1 MSSHDAKVLQNLV
14 LNLASSVESGAFNIR
29 TFLEEAFRHL
39 GDEHY
44 LLNALLAIR
53 KEVDLMEQDALESK
67 ARSDPEKE
75 RMEEQINL
83 AEDAKP
89 VPRHLTFTP
98 LPHQNCM
105 RPVTMTP
112 TTRTGPLGIAFGT
125 CNSGTSTFVVVVQ
138 MHPNKLGTFVLC
150 L

>member
-1 MSSHDAKVLQNLV
+1 LRIRIKMSSHDAKVLQHLV
-14 LNLASSVESGAFNIR
+14 LNLASSVEIGAFNIR
-29 TFLEEAFRHL
+29 SFLEEAFRHL

-83 AEDAKP
+83 AEAVKP
-89 VPRHLTFTP
+89 VPRQFTFTP

-105 RPVTMTP
+105 RPVIMTR

-125 CNSGTSTFVVVVQ
+125 CNCGT
-138 MHPNKLGTFVLC
+138 
-150 L
+150 

>member
-1 MSSHDAKVLQNLV
+1 MSNHDAKVLQHLV
-14 LNLASSVESGAFNIR
+14 LNLASSVETGALNIR
-29 TFLEEAFRHL
+29 SFLEEAFIHL

-75 RMEEQINL
+75 RMEEEIKVVEHVN
-83 AEDAKP
+83 P
-89 VPRHLTFTP
+89 VPHNPFTP

-105 RPVTMTP
+105 RPVTMTH
-112 TTRTGPLGIAFGT
+112 TTPTGPLGIAFGT
-125 CNSGTSTFVVVVQ
+125 CKCGT
-138 MHPNKLGTFVLC
+138 
-150 L
+150 

>member
-14 LNLASSVESGAFNIR
+14 LNLASSVETGAFNIR
-29 TFLEEAFRHL
+29 SFLEEAFRHL
-39 GDEHY
+39 GDVHY

-83 AEDAKP
+83 AEPANP
-89 VPRHLTFTP
+89 VPRQFTFTP
-98 LPHQNCM
+98 LPHLNCM

-112 TTRTGPLGIAFGT
+112 MTRTGQLGIAFGT
-125 CNSGTSTFVVVVQ
+125 CNSGT
-138 MHPNKLGTFVLC
+138 
-150 L
+150 

>member
-14 LNLASSVESGAFNIR
+14 LNLASSVETGAFNIR
-29 TFLEEAFRHL
+29 SFLEEAFRHL

-75 RMEEQINL
+75 RMEEEIKLVEPMN
-83 AEDAKP
+83 P
-89 VPRHLTFTP
+89 VPRQFPFIPPSSLE
-98 LPHQNCM
+98 LYEASDNDSYDSD
-105 RPVTMTP
+105 RS
-112 TTRTGPLGIAFGT
+112 TRYSIWNL
-125 CNSGTSTFVVVVQ
+125 
-138 MHPNKLGTFVLC
+138 
-150 L
+150 

>member
-53 KEVDLMEQDALESK
+53 KEVDMMEQDALESK

-75 RMEEQINL
+75 RMEEQIHL
-83 AEDAKP
+83 AEPAKTA
-89 VPRHLTFTP
+89 PRQFTFTP
-98 LPHQNCM
+98 LPHQNCT

-138 MHPNKLGTFVLC
+138 MHPNKLGTSVLC

>member
-1 MSSHDAKVLQNLV
+1 MSSHDAKVLQHLV
-14 LNLASSVESGAFNIR
+14 LNFASSVETGAFNIR
-29 TFLEEAFRHL
+29 SFLEEAFRHL

-53 KEVDLMEQDALESK
+53 NEVDLMEQDALESK

-83 AEDAKP
+83 AEAVKP
-89 VPRHLTFTP
+89 VPRQFTFTP

-105 RPVTMTP
+105 RPVIMTR

-125 CNSGTSTFVVVVQ
+125 CNCGT
-138 MHPNKLGTFVLC
+138 
-150 L
+150 

>member
-14 LNLASSVESGAFNIR
+14 LNLASSVETGAFNIR
-29 TFLEEAFRHL
+29 SFLEEAFMHL

-44 LLNALLAIR
+44 LLNALLTIR

-75 RMEEQINL
+75 RMEEEIKLVEPVN
-83 AEDAKP
+83 P
-89 VPRHLTFTP
+89 VPKQFPFTP

-105 RPVTMTP
+105 RPVTMTR
-112 TTRTGPLGIAFGT
+112 TTQTGPLGIAFGT
-125 CNSGTSTFVVVVQ
+125 CNCG
-138 MHPNKLGTFVLC
+138 C
-150 L
+150 

>member
-1 MSSHDAKVLQNLV
+1 MSSHDAKVLQHLV
-14 LNLASSVESGAFNIR
+14 LNLASSVETGAFNIR
-29 TFLEEAFRHL
+29 SFLEEAFRHL

-44 LLNALLAIR
+44 LLNALLALR

-83 AEDAKP
+83 AEPVKP
-89 VPRHLTFTP
+89 VPRQITFTP

-105 RPVTMTP
+105 RPVTTTH

-125 CNSGTSTFVVVVQ
+125 CNCGT
-138 MHPNKLGTFVLC
+138 
-150 L
+150 

>member
-1 MSSHDAKVLQNLV
+1 LRIRIKMSSHDAKVLQHLV
-14 LNLASSVESGAFNIR
+14 LNLASSVETGAFNIR
-29 TFLEEAFRHL
+29 SFLEEAFRHL

-83 AEDAKP
+83 AKPVKP
-89 VPRHLTFTP
+89 VPRQITFTSP
-98 LPHQNCM
+98 SSPELYEASDNDSYDSD
-105 RPVTMTP
+105 RS
-112 TTRTGPLGIAFGT
+112 TRYSIWNL
-125 CNSGTSTFVVVVQ
+125 
-138 MHPNKLGTFVLC
+138 
-150 L
+150 

>member
-1 MSSHDAKVLQNLV
+1 MSTHDAKVLQHLV
-14 LNLASSVESGAFNIR
+14 VNLASSVESGAFNIR
-29 TFLEEAFRHL
+29 SFLEEAFRHL

-53 KEVDLMEQDALESK
+53 KEVDLMEQDALETK

-83 AEDAKP
+83 AEAAKTA
-89 VPRHLTFTP
+89 PRQFTFTP

-125 CNSGTSTFVVVVQ
+125 CNSGT
-138 MHPNKLGTFVLC
+138 
-150 L
+150 

>member
-1 MSSHDAKVLQNLV
+1 MSSHDAKVLQHLV
-14 LNLASSVESGAFNIR
+14 LNLASSVESGVVNIR

-83 AEDAKP
+83 AEPVKP
-89 VPRHLTFTP
+89 VPRQITFTP

-105 RPVTMTP
+105 RPVTTTH

-125 CNSGTSTFVVVVQ
+125 CNCGT
-138 MHPNKLGTFVLC
+138 
-150 L
+150 

>member
-1 MSSHDAKVLQNLV
+1 MSSHDAKVLQHLV
-14 LNLASSVESGAFNIR
+14 LNLASSVETGA
-29 TFLEEAFRHL
+29 
-39 GDEHY
+39 
-44 LLNALLAIR
+44 LNALLAIR

-83 AEDAKP
+83 AEAVKP
-89 VPRHLTFTP
+89 VPRQFTFTP

-105 RPVTMTP
+105 RPVIMTR

-125 CNSGTSTFVVVVQ
+125 CNCGT
-138 MHPNKLGTFVLC
+138 
-150 L
+150 

>member
-14 LNLASSVESGAFNIR
+14 LNLASSVETGAFNIR
-29 TFLEEAFRHL
+29 SFLEEAFRHL

-75 RMEEQINL
+75 RMEEEIKL
-83 AEDAKP
+83 VEPMDP
-89 VPRHLTFTP
+89 VPRQFPFIPPSSPELYEASD
-98 LPHQNCM
+98 NDSYDSD
-105 RPVTMTP
+105 RS
-112 TTRTGPLGIAFGT
+112 TRYSIWNL
-125 CNSGTSTFVVVVQ
+125 
-138 MHPNKLGTFVLC
+138 
-150 L
+150 

>member
-1 MSSHDAKVLQNLV
+1 MTIEIKMSSHDAKVVQNLV
-14 LNLASSVESGAFNIR
+14 LNLASSVESRAVNIR

-83 AEDAKP
+83 AQDAKP
-89 VPRHLTFTP
+89 VPRQITFTP

-125 CNSGTSTFVVVVQ
+125 CNSGT
-138 MHPNKLGTFVLC
+138 
-150 L
+150 